1 MKLRHW
7 VMLAALAIAAWLVLF
22 GDKTPEADLAE
33 PVVRPASS
41 PAPSALGV
49 TAGLHRTGEPAA
61 QHGHA
66 ERAAHT
72 APIVL
77 ALRVRA
83 PQIEGA
89 DSAGELNADDAKGLF
104 SSQAWVP
111 PAVAAAAAAKK
122 AAAEAPPPPPEAPP
136 LPFKYVGQQTGGGQF
151 EIYLSRGEEVFVVRE
166 HSVIEGTY
174 RVDSIN
180 PKQLTLTYLPLK
192 QIQNLS
198 TGVTD

>member
-7 VMLAALAIAAWLVLF
+7 AMLAALAIAVWLGLF
-22 GDKTPEADLAE
+22 SDKTPEADLAE
-33 PVVRPASS
+33 PVVRSASS
-41 PAPSALGV
+41 PALSAPAV

-61 QHGHA
+61 QHGHT
-66 ERAAHT
+66 EQAAHT

-83 PQIEGA
+83 PLIDGA
-89 DSAGELNADDAKGLF
+89 DNAGEPNADDAKGLF
-104 SSQAWVP
+104 SRQAWVP
-111 PAVAAAAAAKK
+111 AAVVAAAAAKK
-122 AAAEAPPPPPEAPP
+122 AAADAPLPAPEAPP
-136 LPFKYVGQQTGGGQF
+136 LPFKYVGQQTGDGQL
-151 EIYLSRGEEVFVVRE
+151 EIYLSSGEQVFVVRE
-166 HSVIEGTY
+166 HSVIEGAY

-180 PKQLTLTYLPLK
+180 PKQLTFTYLPLK